1 MPTRERP
8 IDRGRR
14 LATADRRQVGEE
26 IRRART
32 ILGRSLG
39 DVGHAAGMSRA
50 QAGRIERGV
59 LETVSIDQVARLG
72 ATVGLDV
79 RVHAYPGPV
88 PLADGAQIPL
98 LGRLGSRIHPRL
110 TVRSEVGLPI
120 PGDQRAWDQ
129 LITGF
134 DPPAEPLPVEAE
146 SRFVDAQ
153 AQIRRTKLKLRDSG
167 LSAVLVVVADT
178 RRNRAAVDA
187 ARSVL
192 APDFPLSARHV
203 LSALSAGRH
212 PGGSTLILL

>member
-1 MPTRERP
+1 MSTRERP

-14 LATADRRQVGEE
+14 LATADRRRMGEE
-26 IRRART
+26 IRHARV
-32 ILGRSLG
+32 IIGRSLV
-39 DVGHAAGMSRA
+39 DVGRAAGMSPA

-59 LETVSIDQVARLG
+59 LGSVSLDQLARLG
-72 ATVGLDV
+72 ATVGLDL

-88 PLADGAQIPL
+88 SLADSAQVPL
-98 LGRLGSRIHPRL
+98 LGRLRSRIHSRL

-134 DPPAEPLPVEAE
+134 DPPREPLPVEAE

-153 AQIRRTKLKLRDSG
+153 AQTRRIKLKLRDSG

-178 RRNRAAVDA
+178 RRNRAAVAA

-192 APDFPLSARHV
+192 APDFPLPARQV
-203 LSALSAGRH
+203 LSALTAGRH
-212 PGGSTLILL
+212 PGGSALILL

>member
-1 MPTRERP
+1 
-8 IDRGRR
+8 
-14 LATADRRQVGEE
+14 
-26 IRRART
+26 
-32 ILGRSLG
+32 
-39 DVGHAAGMSRA
+39 MSPA

-59 LETVSIDQVARLG
+59 LGSVSVDQLARLG
-72 ATVGLDV
+72 ATVGLDL

-88 PLADGAQIPL
+88 ALSDSAQIPL
-98 LGRLGSRIHPRL
+98 LGRLGSRLATSL
-110 TVRSEVGLPI
+110 TVRLEVGLPI

-134 DPPAEPLPVEAE
+134 NPPAEPLPVEAE

-153 AQIRRTKLKLRDSG
+153 AQIRRIKLKLRDSG

-192 APDFPLSARHV
+192 ASDFPLPARQV

-212 PGGSTLILL
+212 PGGSALILI